1 MSVPYRM
8 KIQLWKIDIFVKTK
22 IISWAVLE
30 ICSSI
35 IHYYAVYKEFRNKK
49 RAVEYFE
56 LSTLVLLVVNT
67 P

>member
-1 MSVPYRM
+1 MSVSYRM

-30 ICSSI
+30 IVVI
-35 IHYYAVYKEFRNKK
+35 IHYYAVNKEFRNKK